1 LLADAYR
8 IRWQGALIT
17 LGILLLSLPVGWLSS
32 RVVAR
37 PLRALVKEA
46 EAIRRFDFD
55 YPARGRSPIL
65 ELDQLALSMA
75 HMKSALASFIEISAS
90 LSAEQQFEALL
101 DKVLRETLDIS
112 EADGGLLYLINER
125 SGSR

>member
-1 LLADAYR
+1 
-8 IRWQGALIT
+8 
-17 LGILLLSLPVGWLSS
+17 S
-32 RVVAR
+32 
-37 PLRALVKEA
+37 

-125 SGSR
+125 SGSLEPQQLIIDDATEQAQIMPAYPVDST